1 MKNGTVHEDGKSFV
15 ECEAHVLGESDCVGG
30 SVRRAL
36 GSDSLPT
43 RSSIARVD
51 VDSTDAMAW
60 EWGPKNGGDGIKVRK
75 VARDRQIEIENME
88 HEFKL
93 NGRGWGGKCEARAIL
108 NVGENV
114 VKIEEDSE
122 GDGLSASDFDAS
134 LGSGGQEAVT
144 HRKIWGQKQPGR
156 LLGGSQDCGDSG
168 ELDSDSLG
176 NSMISSF
183 CHCCHYSFSLDFLH
197 MLMLSSKICK
207 PNVGLFSSTTI
218 YSKTRRWSYSALYFA
233 S

>member
-1 MKNGTVHEDGKSFV
+1 LLRRHYAQKETQRNTHRDTDVVGKNGTVHEDGKSFV

-43 RSSIARVD
+43 TRSSITRSD
-51 VDSTDAMAW
+51 VDAIAMAW
-60 EWGPKNGGDGIKVRK
+60 EWGAKNERDGIKVRK
-75 VARDRQIEIENME
+75 VGRDRQIEIDNME
-88 HEFKL
+88 HKLKL

-108 NVGENV
+108 NVSENV

-122 GDGLSASDFDAS
+122 GEGLSASDFDAS

-144 HRKIWGQKQPGR
+144 PRKIWGQKEPGS

-176 NSMISSF
+176 NSMI
-183 CHCCHYSFSLDFLH
+183 
-197 MLMLSSKICK
+197 
-207 PNVGLFSSTTI
+207 FSSCHWFVVDVLMHVAI
-218 YSKTRRWSYSALYFA
+218 A
-233 S
+233 

>member
-1 MKNGTVHEDGKSFV
+1 LLRRDYAQKETQRNTHPDTEVVGKNGTVHEDGKRHVIV
-15 ECEAHVLGESDCVGG
+15 ECAAHVLGESDCVGG
-30 SVRRAL
+30 NVRRAL

-43 RSSIARVD
+43 RSSISRAWD
-51 VDSTDAMAW
+51 GTDAMAW

-108 NVGENV
+108 NVSENV
-114 VKIEEDSE
+114 VKMEEDSE
-122 GDGLSASDFDAS
+122 GEGLSASDFDAS

-144 HRKIWGQKQPGR
+144 PRRIWGQKEPGS
-156 LLGGSQDCGDSG
+156 LLGGSQDCGGSG

-176 NSMISSF
+176 NSMIFSS
-183 CHCCHYSFSLDFLH
+183 CHCFVVDV
-197 MLMLSSKICK
+197 LMHVAIAQHLCLRAFE
-207 PNVGLFSSTTI
+207 VT
-218 YSKTRRWSYSALYFA
+218 
-233 S
+233 